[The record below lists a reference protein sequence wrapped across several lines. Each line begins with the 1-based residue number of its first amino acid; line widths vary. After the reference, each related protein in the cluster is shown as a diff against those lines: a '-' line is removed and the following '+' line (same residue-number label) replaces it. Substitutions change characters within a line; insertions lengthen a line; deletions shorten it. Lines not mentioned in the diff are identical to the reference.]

1 LSYKRPALADR
12 ELAALCN
19 LSHLTQLDLMGTRN
33 VSYLAV
39 KTLLERSADHLVLL
53 DISYCEQLE
62 NALDD
67 LAQLRRTYPRC
78 NIILSHT

>member
-1 LSYKRPALADR
+1 
-12 ELAALCN
+12 
-19 LSHLTQLDLMGTRN
+19 
-33 VSYLAV
+33 LAV